1 MRTHTEYECNLCFLK
16 VIEMKEGMKE
26 TGVMLDHEL
35 HIPDSL
41 QPLNTAI
48 SPVLKHPFFSFIG
61 LLFVLFLAPSLPVV
75 TDEHNARKIYSNS
88 CPHKRKRTKLL
99 SARCAD
105 SKNIFLSVE
114 QNSKFAHIQKEKKTT
129 LQLLIVWVWGL
140 PWSIVWRRQMSI
152 FHHAVINRSFNGV
165 NDDFVCVPLF

>member
-75 TDEHNARKIYSNS
+75 TDEHNARKIY
-88 CPHKRKRTKLL
+88 
-99 SARCAD
+99 
-105 SKNIFLSVE
+105 KNIFLSVE
-114 QNSKFAHIQKEKKTT
+114 QNSKFVHIQKEKKNHT
-129 LQLLIVWVWGL
+129 
-140 PWSIVWRRQMSI
+140 
-152 FHHAVINRSFNGV
+152 AVVDCLSLRTPVKHCLAKTNEH
-165 NDDFVCVPLF
+165 VPSCCDK

>member
-75 TDEHNARKIYSNS
+75 TDEHNARKIY
-88 CPHKRKRTKLL
+88 
-99 SARCAD
+99 
-105 SKNIFLSVE
+105 KNIFLSVE
-114 QNSKFAHIQKEKKTT
+114 QNSKFVHIQKEKKKHT
-129 LQLLIVWVWGL
+129 
-140 PWSIVWRRQMSI
+140 
-152 FHHAVINRSFNGV
+152 AVVDCLSLRTPVKHCLAKKNEH
-165 NDDFVCVPLF
+165 VPSCCDK

>member
-114 QNSKFAHIQKEKKTT
+114 QNSKFVHIQKEKKKPHCSCW
-129 LQLLIVWVWGL
+129 LSEFEDSREALSGEEKWAC
-140 PWSIVWRRQMSI
+140 SIMLW
-152 FHHAVINRSFNGV
+152 
-165 NDDFVCVPLF
+165 

>member
-75 TDEHNARKIYSNS
+75 TDEHNARKIY
-88 CPHKRKRTKLL
+88 
-99 SARCAD
+99 
-105 SKNIFLSVE
+105 KNIFLSVE
-114 QNSKFAHIQKEKKTT
+114 QNSKFVHIQKEKKNHT
-129 LQLLIVWVWGL
+129 
-140 PWSIVWRRQMSI
+140 
-152 FHHAVINRSFNGV
+152 AVVDCLSLRTPVKHCLAKKNEH
-165 NDDFVCVPLF
+165 VPSCCDK

>member
-1 MRTHTEYECNLCFLK
+1 MRTHTEYECDLCFLK

-114 QNSKFAHIQKEKKTT
+114 QNSKFVHIQKEKKNHT
-129 LQLLIVWVWGL
+129 
-140 PWSIVWRRQMSI
+140 
-152 FHHAVINRSFNGV
+152 AVVDCLSLRTPVKHCLAKTNEH
-165 NDDFVCVPLF
+165 VPSCCDK

>member
-75 TDEHNARKIYSNS
+75 TDEHNARKIY
-88 CPHKRKRTKLL
+88 
-99 SARCAD
+99 
-105 SKNIFLSVE
+105 KNIFLSVE
-114 QNSKFAHIQKEKKTT
+114 QNSKFVHIQKEKKKTHCSCW
-129 LQLLIVWVWGL
+129 LSEFEDSREALSGEEKWAC
-140 PWSIVWRRQMSI
+140 SIMLW
-152 FHHAVINRSFNGV
+152 
-165 NDDFVCVPLF
+165 

>member
-75 TDEHNARKIYSNS
+75 TDEHNARKIY
-88 CPHKRKRTKLL
+88 
-99 SARCAD
+99 
-105 SKNIFLSVE
+105 KNIFLSVE
-114 QNSKFAHIQKEKKTT
+114 QNSKFVHIQKEKKNT

-140 PWSIVWRRQMSI
+140 PWSIVWRRKMSM

>member
-114 QNSKFAHIQKEKKTT
+114 QNSKFVHIQKEKKKHT
-129 LQLLIVWVWGL
+129 
-140 PWSIVWRRQMSI
+140 
-152 FHHAVINRSFNGV
+152 AVVDCLSLRTPVKHCLAKTNEH
-165 NDDFVCVPLF
+165 VPSCCDK

>member
-48 SPVLKHPFFSFIG
+48 SPVLKHPFFF
-61 LLFVLFLAPSLPVV
+61 LYWVTFCFVFSPKSSSG
-75 TDEHNARKIYSNS
+75 DR
-88 CPHKRKRTKLL
+88 
-99 SARCAD
+99 
-105 SKNIFLSVE
+105 
-114 QNSKFAHIQKEKKTT
+114 
-129 LQLLIVWVWGL
+129 
-140 PWSIVWRRQMSI
+140 
-152 FHHAVINRSFNGV
+152 
-165 NDDFVCVPLF
+165 

>member
-114 QNSKFAHIQKEKKTT
+114 QNSKFVHIQKEKKTHT
-129 LQLLIVWVWGL
+129 
-140 PWSIVWRRQMSI
+140 
-152 FHHAVINRSFNGV
+152 AVVDCLSLRTPVKHCLAKTNEH
-165 NDDFVCVPLF
+165 VPSCCDK

>member
-105 SKNIFLSVE
+105 NKNIFLSVE
-114 QNSKFAHIQKEKKTT
+114 QNSKFVHIQKEKKNPT
-129 LQLLIVWVWGL
+129 
-140 PWSIVWRRQMSI
+140 
-152 FHHAVINRSFNGV
+152 AVVDCLSLRTPVKHCLAKTNEH
-165 NDDFVCVPLF
+165 VPSCCDK